1 MNALTVP
8 VESDRPDWIAEDIW
22 PILKK
27 ELTLS
32 RAKVNKRSL
41 GQIATGLGLDESR
54 VRSLY
59 NTRAFKVAMDEA
71 REDLSQ
77 SSIAAAYRAGEIL
90 HERLS
95 DPIAAAKISA
105 RDASIINKQQSENAL
120 NLSNG
125 MVGTPAFSMNF
136 NDIKVLLGAT
146 LEKPV
151 VQEKRA

>member
-1 MNALTVP
+1 MSTALTTTD
-8 VESDRPDWIAEDIW
+8 ERPEWIPEDIW

-27 ELTLS
+27 ELVLS
-32 RAKVNKRSL
+32 KAKVSRRSL
-41 GQIATGLGLDESR
+41 GEIARGLGLDESKT
-54 VRSLY
+54 RSLY
-59 NTRAFKVAMDEA
+59 NSRNFKVQMEEA

-90 HERLS
+90 HERLN
-95 DPIAAAKISA
+95 DPVAAAKISA
-105 RDASIINKQQSENAL
+105 RDASIIKKQQSENAL

-136 NDIKVLLGAT
+136 SDIKVLLGQT

-151 VQEKRA
+151 VAEKKVS